1 MGWCAPF
8 EDWRPPDRF
17 SVPANFNPFP
27 MKRPLA
33 FALAVCIPVVACDGF
48 KEAMTAHVDVAA
60 RAGSQELS
68 VTRLGELMGA
78 SKIPLRRD
86 VVQTVADMWVN
97 YQLLGRAAAH
107 NDSLNQPE
115 LIDEAM
121 WPATTNT
128 RIKKWYDIVAKQW
141 SVGDTTKNAADYAR
155 GTFLAARH
163 ILFNAPPGES
173 PAADSALR
181 LARSVR
187 GQLTAAN
194 FADMATK
201 YNAPQAAGPG
211 GDLGVFPKEQMV
223 PEFGNAVVAL
233 KPGEI
238 SQPVRSQYGYHL
250 IRRSTYDEVK
260 DQFAT
265 ANNQTAVR
273 AGESTYVAKLN
284 ETGKVV
290 VKPNAPAVVKALA
303 TAPDAHRDDKTVI
316 ATSIV
321 GDFTAARAAKWIT
334 AFPNPQA
341 LRQQIQQAPDSM
353 LPDFVKAIVRNEL
366 LLRQADSAKI
376 VLDSA
381 ETNEIRRAFV
391 GMVAN
396 TWSGLNI
403 SPNRLA
409 DSGKTVA
416 ERERLAAARVD
427 DYLDRL
433 LTKDDQFIPIQ
444 PTLESALHSKY
455 DYKVNAAGID
465 RALERAQ
472 RIRAVADSTR
482 AAQQPPSAVPLPGQP
497 GAAPPGGAD
506 TTRKQP

>member
-1 MGWCAPF
+1 
-8 EDWRPPDRF
+8 
-17 SVPANFNPFP
+17 
-27 MKRPLA
+27 MKRPLVL
-33 FALAVCIPVVACDGF
+33 ALAVCVPVIACDGF

-68 VTRLGELMGA
+68 VTRLAELLGA

-97 YQLLGRAAAH
+97 YQLLARAAAH
-107 NDSLNQPE
+107 NDSLNQAE
-115 LIDEAM
+115 VIDEAM
-121 WPATTNT
+121 WPAMTNT
-128 RIKKWYDIVAKQW
+128 RIKKFYDIVAKSW
-141 SVGDTTKNAADYAR
+141 ASTDTAGNAAAYAS
-155 GTFLAARH
+155 GKLLAARH

-181 LARSVR
+181 KAQSVR
-187 GQLTAAN
+187 AQLTSAN

-201 YNAPQAAGPG
+201 YNQPQAAGPG

-223 PEFGNAVVAL
+223 AEFGNALAAL

-238 SQPVRSQYGYHL
+238 SQPVRSQFGYHI

-260 DQFAT
+260 DQFA
-265 ANNQTAVR
+265 AMNNQGAQRT
-273 AGESTYVAKLN
+273 GESLYVAKLN
-284 ETGKVV
+284 ETAKVV
-290 VKPNAPAVVKALA
+290 VKPNAPAVVKAIA
-303 TAPDAHRDDKTVI
+303 ASPDAYRDDKTVI
-316 ATSIV
+316 ATSIM

-334 AFPNPQA
+334 AFPNPQQ
-341 LRQQIQQAPDSM
+341 LRQQIQQAPDSAM
-353 LPDFVKAIVRNEL
+353 PDFVKAVVRNDL

-376 VLDSA
+376 TLDTN
-381 ETNEIRRAFV
+381 EVNEIRRAFV

-409 DSGKTVA
+409 DSAKTVA
-416 ERERLAAARVD
+416 ERERLAAARVN
-427 DYLDRL
+427 DYMERL
-433 LTKDDQFIPIQ
+433 LTKDEQFVPIQ
-444 PTLESALHSKY
+444 PTLESALHAKY
-455 DYKVNAAGID
+455 DYKVNAAGVD

-472 RIRAVADSTR
+472 RIRAVADSTK

-497 GAAPPGGAD
+497 GAAPAAPVPAPD
-506 TTRKQP
+506 TTKKP

>member
-1 MGWCAPF
+1 
-8 EDWRPPDRF
+8 
-17 SVPANFNPFP
+17 
-27 MKRPLA
+27 MKRPLVL
-33 FALAVCIPVVACDGF
+33 ALAVCVPVIACDGF

-68 VTRLGELMGA
+68 VTRLAELLGA

-97 YQLLGRAAAH
+97 YQLLARAAAH
-107 NDSLNQPE
+107 NDSLNQAE
-115 LIDEAM
+115 VIDEAM
-121 WPATTNT
+121 WPAMTNT
-128 RIKKWYDIVAKQW
+128 RIKKFYDIVAKSW
-141 SVGDTTKNAADYAR
+141 ASTDTAGNAAAYAS
-155 GTFLAARH
+155 GKLLAARH

-181 LARSVR
+181 KAQSVR
-187 GQLTAAN
+187 AQLTSAN

-201 YNAPQAAGPG
+201 YNQPQAAGPG

-223 PEFGNAVVAL
+223 AEFGNALAAL

-238 SQPVRSQYGYHL
+238 SQPVRSQFGYHI

-260 DQFAT
+260 DQFA
-265 ANNQTAVR
+265 AMNNQGAQRT
-273 AGESTYVAKLN
+273 GESLYVAKLN
-284 ETGKVV
+284 ETAKVV
-290 VKPNAPAVVKALA
+290 VKPNAPAVVKAIA
-303 TAPDAHRDDKTVI
+303 ASPDAHRDDKTVI
-316 ATSIV
+316 ATSIM

-334 AFPNPQA
+334 AFPNPQQ
-341 LRQQIQQAPDSM
+341 LRQQIQQAPDSAM
-353 LPDFVKAIVRNEL
+353 PDFVKAVVRNDL

-376 VLDSA
+376 TLD
-381 ETNEIRRAFV
+381 TNEVNEIHRAFV

-409 DSGKTVA
+409 DSAKTVA
-416 ERERLAAARVD
+416 ERERLAAARVN
-427 DYLDRL
+427 DYMERL
-433 LTKDDQFIPIQ
+433 LTKDEQFVPIQ
-444 PTLESALHSKY
+444 PTLESALHAKY
-455 DYKVNAAGID
+455 DYKVNAAGVD

-472 RIRAVADSTR
+472 RIRAVADSTK

-497 GAAPPGGAD
+497 GAAPAAPVPAPD
-506 TTRKQP
+506 TTKKP

>member
-1 MGWCAPF
+1 
-8 EDWRPPDRF
+8 
-17 SVPANFNPFP
+17 
-27 MKRPLA
+27 MKRPLVL
-33 FALAVCIPVVACDGF
+33 ALAVCVPVIACDGF

-68 VTRLGELMGA
+68 VTRLAELLGA

-97 YQLLGRAAAH
+97 YQLLALAAAH
-107 NDSLNQPE
+107 NDSLNQAE
-115 LIDEAM
+115 VIDEAM
-121 WPATTNT
+121 WPAMTNT
-128 RIKKWYDIVAKQW
+128 RIKKFYDIVAKSW
-141 SVGDTTKNAADYAR
+141 ASTDTAGNAAAYAS
-155 GTFLAARH
+155 GKLLAARH

-181 LARSVR
+181 KAQSVR
-187 GQLTAAN
+187 AQLTSAN

-201 YNAPQAAGPG
+201 YNQPQAAGPG

-223 PEFGNAVVAL
+223 AEFGNALAAL

-238 SQPVRSQYGYHL
+238 SQPVRSQFGYHI

-260 DQFAT
+260 DQFA
-265 ANNQTAVR
+265 AMNNQGAQRT
-273 AGESTYVAKLN
+273 GESLYVAKLN
-284 ETGKVV
+284 ETAKVV
-290 VKPNAPAVVKALA
+290 VKPNAPAVVKAIA
-303 TAPDAHRDDKTVI
+303 ASPDAHRDDKTVI
-316 ATSIV
+316 ATSIM

-334 AFPNPQA
+334 AFPNPQQ
-341 LRQQIQQAPDSM
+341 LRQQIQQAPDSAM
-353 LPDFVKAIVRNEL
+353 PDFVKAVVRNDL

-376 VLDSA
+376 TLDTN
-381 ETNEIRRAFV
+381 EVNEIRRAFV

-409 DSGKTVA
+409 DSAKTVA
-416 ERERLAAARVD
+416 ERERLAAARVN
-427 DYLDRL
+427 DYMERL
-433 LTKDDQFIPIQ
+433 LTKDEQFVPIQ
-444 PTLESALHSKY
+444 PTLESALHAKY
-455 DYKVNAAGID
+455 DYKVNAAGVD

-472 RIRAVADSTR
+472 RIRAVADSTK

-497 GAAPPGGAD
+497 GAAPAAPVPAPD
-506 TTRKQP
+506 TTKKP

>member
-1 MGWCAPF
+1 
-8 EDWRPPDRF
+8 
-17 SVPANFNPFP
+17 
-27 MKRPLA
+27 MKRPLVL
-33 FALAVCIPVVACDGF
+33 ALAVCIPVVACDGF

-68 VTRLGELMGA
+68 VTRLGELLGA

-97 YQLLGRAAAH
+97 YQLLARAAAH
-107 NDSLNQPE
+107 NDSLNQPA

-128 RIKKWYDIVAKQW
+128 RIKKWYDIVSKQFTKI
-141 SVGDTTKNAADYAR
+141 DTTANAAAYP
-155 GTFLAARH
+155 TSNFLAARH
-163 ILFNAPPGES
+163 ILFNTPPGES
-173 PAADSALR
+173 KTADSALK
-181 LARSVR
+181 LAQTVR
-187 GQLTAAN
+187 AQLTSAN
-194 FADMATK
+194 FAAMADK
-201 YNAPQAAGPG
+201 YNGPQAAGPG
-211 GDLGVFPKEQMV
+211 GDLGVFPKERMV
-223 PEFGNAVVAL
+223 PEFGNATAAL

-238 SQPVRSQYGYHL
+238 SQPVRSQFGYHL

-260 DQFAT
+260 DQFASM
-265 ANNQTAVR
+265 NNETAVR
-273 AGESTYVAKLN
+273 VGESTYVAGLN
-284 ETGKVV
+284 ETAKVQ
-290 VKPNAPAVVKALA
+290 VKPNAPAVVKAVA
-303 TAPDAHRDDKTVI
+303 SDPDGHKDDKTVI
-316 ATSIV
+316 ATSTI

-334 AFPNPQA
+334 AFPNPAQ

-353 LPDFVKAIVRNEL
+353 LPDFVKAIVRNDL
-366 LLRQADSAKI
+366 LLRQADSAK
-376 VLDSA
+376 VTLDTA

-409 DSGKTVA
+409 DSAKTVS

-427 DYLDRL
+427 DYLNRL
-433 LTKDDQFIPIQ
+433 LTEQEQFIPIQ
-444 PTLESALHSKY
+444 PTLESALHAKY

-465 RALERAQ
+465 RAFERAQ

-482 AAQQPPSAVPLPGQP
+482 AAQQPSSAVPLPGQP
-497 GAAPPGGAD
+497 GATPPSAD
-506 TTRKQP
+506 TARKQP

>member
-1 MGWCAPF
+1 
-8 EDWRPPDRF
+8 
-17 SVPANFNPFP
+17 
-27 MKRPLA
+27 MKRPLVLV
-33 FALAVCIPVVACDGF
+33 LAVCVPVIACDGF

-68 VTRLGELMGA
+68 VTRLAELLGA

-97 YQLLGRAAAH
+97 YQLLARAAAH
-107 NDSLNQPE
+107 NDSLNQAE
-115 LIDEAM
+115 VIDEAM
-121 WPATTNT
+121 WPAMTNT
-128 RIKKWYDIVAKQW
+128 RIKKFYDIVAKSW
-141 SVGDTTKNAADYAR
+141 ASTDTAGNAAAYAS
-155 GTFLAARH
+155 GKLLAARH

-181 LARSVR
+181 KAQSVR
-187 GQLTAAN
+187 AQLTSAN

-201 YNAPQAAGPG
+201 YNQPQAAGPG

-223 PEFGNAVVAL
+223 AEFGNALAAL

-238 SQPVRSQYGYHL
+238 SQPVRSQFGYHI

-260 DQFAT
+260 DQFA
-265 ANNQTAVR
+265 AMNNQGAQRT
-273 AGESTYVAKLN
+273 GESLYVAKLN
-284 ETGKVV
+284 ETAKVV
-290 VKPNAPAVVKALA
+290 VKPNAPAVVKAIA
-303 TAPDAHRDDKTVI
+303 ASPDAHRDDKTVI
-316 ATSIV
+316 ATSIM

-334 AFPNPQA
+334 AFPNPQQ
-341 LRQQIQQAPDSM
+341 LRQQIQQAPDSAM
-353 LPDFVKAIVRNEL
+353 PDFVKAVVRNDL

-376 VLDSA
+376 TLDTN
-381 ETNEIRRAFV
+381 EVNEIRRAFV

-409 DSGKTVA
+409 DSAKTVA
-416 ERERLAAARVD
+416 ERERLAAARVN
-427 DYLDRL
+427 DYMERL
-433 LTKDDQFIPIQ
+433 LTKDEQFVPIQ
-444 PTLESALHSKY
+444 PTLESALHAKY
-455 DYKVNAAGID
+455 DYKVNAAGVD

-472 RIRAVADSTR
+472 RIRAVADSTK

-497 GAAPPGGAD
+497 GAAPAAPVPAPD
-506 TTRKQP
+506 TTKKP

>member
-1 MGWCAPF
+1 
-8 EDWRPPDRF
+8 
-17 SVPANFNPFP
+17 
-27 MKRPLA
+27 MKRPLVL
-33 FALAVCIPVVACDGF
+33 ALAVCVPVIACDGF

-68 VTRLGELMGA
+68 VTRLAELLGA

-97 YQLLGRAAAH
+97 YQLLARAAAH
-107 NDSLNQPE
+107 NDSLNQAE
-115 LIDEAM
+115 VIDEAM
-121 WPATTNT
+121 WPAMTNT
-128 RIKKWYDIVAKQW
+128 RIKKFYDIVAKSW
-141 SVGDTTKNAADYAR
+141 ASTDTAGNAAAYAS
-155 GTFLAARH
+155 GKLLAARH

-181 LARSVR
+181 KAQSVR
-187 GQLTAAN
+187 AQLTSAN

-201 YNAPQAAGPG
+201 YNQPQAAGPG

-223 PEFGNAVVAL
+223 AEFGNALAAL

-238 SQPVRSQYGYHL
+238 SQPVRSQFGYHI

-260 DQFAT
+260 DQFA
-265 ANNQTAVR
+265 AMNNQGAQRT
-273 AGESTYVAKLN
+273 GESLYVAKLN
-284 ETGKVV
+284 ETAKVV
-290 VKPNAPAVVKALA
+290 VKPNAPAVVKAIA
-303 TAPDAHRDDKTVI
+303 ASPDAHRDDKTVI
-316 ATSIV
+316 ATSIM

-334 AFPNPQA
+334 AFPNPQQ
-341 LRQQIQQAPDSM
+341 LRQQIQQAPDSAM
-353 LPDFVKAIVRNEL
+353 PDFVKAVVRNDL

-376 VLDSA
+376 TLDTN
-381 ETNEIRRAFV
+381 EVNEIRRAFV

-409 DSGKTVA
+409 DSAKTVA
-416 ERERLAAARVD
+416 ERERLAAARVN
-427 DYLDRL
+427 DYMERL
-433 LTKDDQFIPIQ
+433 LTKDEQFVPIQ
-444 PTLESALHSKY
+444 PTLESALHAKY
-455 DYKVNAAGID
+455 DYKVNAAGVD

-472 RIRAVADSTR
+472 RIRAVADSTK

-497 GAAPPGGAD
+497 GAAPAAPVPAPD
-506 TTRKQP
+506 TTKKP

>member
-1 MGWCAPF
+1 
-8 EDWRPPDRF
+8 
-17 SVPANFNPFP
+17 
-27 MKRPLA
+27 MKRPLVL
-33 FALAVCIPVVACDGF
+33 ALAVSIPVVACDGF

-68 VTRLGELMGA
+68 VTRLGELLGA

-97 YQLLGRAAAH
+97 YQLLARAAAH

-115 LIDEAM
+115 LLDEAM
-121 WPATTNT
+121 WAATTNT
-128 RIKKWYDIVAKQW
+128 RIKKWYDVVAKTW
-141 SVGDTTKNAADYAR
+141 ATADTTGNAAAYAS
-155 GTFLAARH
+155 GQMLAARH
-163 ILFNAPPGES
+163 ILFNAPPGNS
-173 PAADSALR
+173 PTADSALK
-181 LARSVR
+181 LAQSVR
-187 GQLTAAN
+187 AQLTSAN
-194 FADMATK
+194 FAAMATK

-211 GDLGVFPKEQMV
+211 GDLGVFRKEAMV
-223 PEFGNAVVAL
+223 PEFGTAVAGL

-238 SQPVRSQYGYHL
+238 SQPVRTQYGFHL

-265 ANNQTAVR
+265 ENNQSAVR
-273 AGESTYVAKLN
+273 IGESTYVAKLN
-284 ETGKVV
+284 EAAKTQ
-290 VKPNAPAVVKALA
+290 VKPNAPAVLKAMA
-303 TAPDAHRDDKTVI
+303 AAPDAHKDDKTVI
-316 ATSIV
+316 ATSIM

-334 AFPNPQA
+334 AFPNPQQ

-353 LPDFVKAIVRNEL
+353 LPEFVKAIVRNDM

-376 VLDSA
+376 TLDTA

-409 DSGKTVA
+409 DSAKTVA

-433 LTKDDQFIPIQ
+433 LTKEEQFIQIP
-444 PTLESALHSKY
+444 PTLESALHAKY
-455 DYKVNAAGID
+455 DYKVNSAGID

-472 RIRAVADSTR
+472 RIRTVADSTK
-482 AAQQPPSAVPLPGQP
+482 AAQQPQSAVPVPGQP
-497 GAAPPGGAD
+497 GAAPPPAPD
-506 TTRKQP
+506 TTKKP

>member
-1 MGWCAPF
+1 
-8 EDWRPPDRF
+8 
-17 SVPANFNPFP
+17 
-27 MKRPLA
+27 
-33 FALAVCIPVVACDGF
+33 
-48 KEAMTAHVDVAA
+48 MTAHVDVAA

-68 VTRLGELMGA
+68 VTRLGELLGA
-78 SKIPLRRD
+78 SKVPLRRD

-97 YQLLGRAAAH
+97 YQLLARAAAH

-128 RIKKWYDIVAKQW
+128 RLKKWVDIVSKQW
-141 SVGDTTKNAADYAR
+141 ANVDTASNAAAYAS
-155 GTFLAARH
+155 GTLLAARH

-181 LARSVR
+181 LAQSVR
-187 GQLTAAN
+187 AQLTSAN
-194 FADMATK
+194 FASMADK
-201 YNAPQAAGPG
+201 YNGPQAAGPG
-211 GDLGVFPKEQMV
+211 GDLGVFQRERMV
-223 PEFGNAVVAL
+223 PEFGNALAAL

-238 SQPVRSQYGYHL
+238 SQPVRSQFGYHL

-260 DQFAT
+260 DQFA
-265 ANNQTAVR
+265 AENNQNAVR
-273 AGESTYVAKLN
+273 VGESTYVARLTEN
-284 ETGKVV
+284 AKVQ
-290 VKPNAPAVVKALA
+290 VKPNAPTVVKAVA
-303 TAPDAHRDDKTVI
+303 ADPDAHKDDKTVI
-316 ATSIV
+316 ATSAM
-321 GDFTAARAAKWIT
+321 GEFTAARAAKWIS
-334 AFPNPQA
+334 AFPNPPA
-341 LRQQIQQAPDSM
+341 LRQQIQSAPDSL
-353 LPDFVKAIVRNEL
+353 LPDFVKAVVRNDL
-366 LLRQADSAKI
+366 LLRQADSAK
-376 VLDSA
+376 VALDTA

-409 DSGKTVA
+409 DSAKTVS

-433 LTKDDQFIPIQ
+433 LTKDEQFIPIQ

-497 GAAPPGGAD
+497 GTTPPSAD